1 MGEMQQGVQFRF
13 AGPEDTAL
21 ILRFIRALAR
31 YEGMEAQVVADEA
44 MLEEWLF
51 QRKKAEVLFALS
63 DGTEVGFALFFHNFS
78 TFRGQ
83 RGLYLEDLFVDREHR
98 GKGYGK
104 ALLLH
109 LTRIAVQ
116 RQCRRMEWAVL
127 DWNAPSIAF
136 YKSLGAVP
144 MDEWTVFR
152 LTEEQ
157 LHQLAQQTL

>member
-1 MGEMQQGVQFRF
+1 MGTFTIRNATPQ
-13 AGPEDTAL
+13 DTGL
-21 ILRFIRALAR
+21 IYGFILKMAR
-31 YEGMEAQVVADEA
+31 YEKLESEVDTSEEALRRALFDER
-44 MLEEWLF
+44 
-51 QRKKAEVLFALS
+51 QAEVVI
-63 DGTEVGFALFFHNFS
+63 GEENGIPVGFALFFHNFS

-109 LTRIAVQ
+109 LTRIAVH

>member
-1 MGEMQQGVQFRF
+1 MGTFIIRNATPQ
-13 AGPEDTAL
+13 DTGL
-21 ILRFIRALAR
+21 IYEFILKMAR
-31 YEGMEAQVVADEA
+31 YEKLESEVDTSEEALRRALFDER
-44 MLEEWLF
+44 
-51 QRKKAEVLFALS
+51 QAEVVI
-63 DGTEVGFALFFHNFS
+63 GEENGIPVGFALFFHNFS

-109 LTRIAVQ
+109 LTRIAVH

-152 LTEEQ
+152 LTEEL

>member
-1 MGEMQQGVQFRF
+1 MGTFTIRNATPQ
-13 AGPEDTAL
+13 DTGL
-21 ILRFIRALAR
+21 IYGFILKMAR
-31 YEGMEAQVVADEA
+31 YEKLESEVDTSEEALRRALFDER
-44 MLEEWLF
+44 
-51 QRKKAEVLFALS
+51 QAEVVI
-63 DGTEVGFALFFHNFS
+63 GEENGIPVGFALFFHNFS

-104 ALLLH
+104 AFLLH

-116 RQCRRMEWAVL
+116 RQCRRMEWVVL

>member
-1 MGEMQQGVQFRF
+1 MGTFTIREATLQ
-13 AGPEDTAL
+13 DTGL
-21 ILRFIRALAR
+21 IYGFILKMAR
-31 YEGMEAQVVADEA
+31 YEKLESEVDTSEEALRRALFDER
-44 MLEEWLF
+44 
-51 QRKKAEVLFALS
+51 QAEVVI
-63 DGTEVGFALFFHNFS
+63 GEENGIPVGFALFFHNFS

>member
-1 MGEMQQGVQFRF
+1 MGTFTIRNATPQ
-13 AGPEDTAL
+13 DTGL
-21 ILRFIRALAR
+21 IYGFILKMAR
-31 YEGMEAQVVADEA
+31 YEKLESEVDTSEEALRRALFDER
-44 MLEEWLF
+44 
-51 QRKKAEVLFALS
+51 QAEVVI
-63 DGTEVGFALFFHNFS
+63 GEENGIPVGFALFFHNFS

-116 RQCRRMEWAVL
+116 RQCCRMEWAVL

>member
-1 MGEMQQGVQFRF
+1 MGTFTIRNATPQ
-13 AGPEDTAL
+13 DTGL
-21 ILRFIRALAR
+21 IYGFILKMAR
-31 YEGMEAQVVADEA
+31 YEKLESEVDTSEEALRRALFDER
-44 MLEEWLF
+44 
-51 QRKKAEVLFALS
+51 QAEVVI
-63 DGTEVGFALFFHNFS
+63 GEENGIPVGFALFFHNFS

-83 RGLYLEDLFVDREHR
+83 HGLYLEDLFVDREHR

-116 RQCRRMEWAVL
+116 RQCLRMEWVVL

>member
-1 MGEMQQGVQFRF
+1 MGTFTIRDATPQ
-13 AGPEDTAL
+13 DTGL
-21 ILRFIRALAR
+21 IYGFILKMAR
-31 YEGMEAQVVADEA
+31 YEKLESEVDTSEEALRRALFDER
-44 MLEEWLF
+44 
-51 QRKKAEVLFALS
+51 QAEVVI
-63 DGTEVGFALFFHNFS
+63 GEENGIPVGFALFFHNFS

-109 LTRIAVQ
+109 LTRIAVH

>member
-1 MGEMQQGVQFRF
+1 MGTFTIRNATPQ
-13 AGPEDTAL
+13 DTGL
-21 ILRFIRALAR
+21 IYGFILKMAR
-31 YEGMEAQVVADEA
+31 YEKLESEVDTSEEALRRALFDER
-44 MLEEWLF
+44 
-51 QRKKAEVLFALS
+51 QAEVVI
-63 DGTEVGFALFFHNFS
+63 GEEHGIPVGFALFFHNFS

>member
-1 MGEMQQGVQFRF
+1 MGTFTIRDATPQ
-13 AGPEDTAL
+13 DTGL
-21 ILRFIRALAR
+21 IYGFILKMAR
-31 YEGMEAQVVADEA
+31 YEKLESEVDTSEEALSRALFDER
-44 MLEEWLF
+44 
-51 QRKKAEVLFALS
+51 QAEVVI
-63 DGTEVGFALFFHNFS
+63 GEENGIPVGFALFFHNFS

-109 LTRIAVQ
+109 LPRIAVQ

>member
-1 MGEMQQGVQFRF
+1 MGIFTIRNATPQ
-13 AGPEDTAL
+13 DTGL
-21 ILRFIRALAR
+21 IYGFILKMAR
-31 YEGMEAQVVADEA
+31 YEKLESEVDTSEEALRRALFDER
-44 MLEEWLF
+44 
-51 QRKKAEVLFALS
+51 QAEVVI
-63 DGTEVGFALFFHNFS
+63 GEENGIPVGFALFFHNFS

-98 GKGYGK
+98 VKGYGK

-109 LTRIAVQ
+109 LTRIAVL

-136 YKSLGAVP
+136 NKSLGAVP

>member
-1 MGEMQQGVQFRF
+1 MGTFTIRNATPQ
-13 AGPEDTAL
+13 DTGL
-21 ILRFIRALAR
+21 IYGFILKMAR
-31 YEGMEAQVVADEA
+31 YEKLESEVDTSEEALRRALFDER
-44 MLEEWLF
+44 
-51 QRKKAEVLFALS
+51 QAEVVI
-63 DGTEVGFALFFHNFS
+63 GEENGIPVGFALFFHNFS

-104 ALLLH
+104 ALLLD

>member
-1 MGEMQQGVQFRF
+1 MGIFTIRNATPQ
-13 AGPEDTAL
+13 DTGL
-21 ILRFIRALAR
+21 IYGFILKMAR
-31 YEGMEAQVVADEA
+31 YEKLESEVDTSEEALRRALFDER
-44 MLEEWLF
+44 
-51 QRKKAEVLFALS
+51 QAEVVI
-63 DGTEVGFALFFHNFS
+63 GEENGIPVGFAQIFNNIS
-78 TFRGQ
+78 PFRAQ
-83 RGLYLEDLFVDREHR
+83 RGLYLED
-98 GKGYGK
+98 
-104 ALLLH
+104 

>member
-1 MGEMQQGVQFRF
+1 MGTFTIRNATPQ
-13 AGPEDTAL
+13 DTGL
-21 ILRFIRALAR
+21 IYGFILKMAR
-31 YEGMEAQVVADEA
+31 YEKLESEVDTSEEALRRALFDER
-44 MLEEWLF
+44 
-51 QRKKAEVLFALS
+51 QAEVVI
-63 DGTEVGFALFFHNFS
+63 GEENGIPVGFALFFHNFS

-116 RQCRRMEWAVL
+116 RRGRRMEWAVR
-127 DWNAPSIAF
+127 DWNAPAIAF

>member
-1 MGEMQQGVQFRF
+1 M
-13 AGPEDTAL
+13 
-21 ILRFIRALAR
+21 AR
-31 YEGMEAQVVADEA
+31 YEKLESEVDTSEEALRRALFDER
-44 MLEEWLF
+44 
-51 QRKKAEVLFALS
+51 QAEVVI
-63 DGTEVGFALFFHNFS
+63 GEENGIPVGFALFFHNFS